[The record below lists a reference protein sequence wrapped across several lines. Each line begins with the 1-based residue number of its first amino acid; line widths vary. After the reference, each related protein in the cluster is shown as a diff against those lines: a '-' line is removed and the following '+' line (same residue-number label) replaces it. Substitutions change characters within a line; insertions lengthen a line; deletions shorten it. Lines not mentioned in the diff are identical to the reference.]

1 MGSPCPPHFL
11 YQMGPTPALTQED
24 FKPVCLPACPLALTV
39 SPWAPGVSVWSSKPL
54 WKVQGEGGRKGESW
68 SGQIKKLRMALG

>member
-54 WKVQGEGGRKGESW
+54 WKVQGEVQGEGTEKVSPGVGR
-68 SGQIKKLRMALG
+68 